1 MKHSATIQRSG
12 SFVLLI
18 DVQEKLAPAID
29 QSETIVDRTQWLLNI
44 AHELSVPVV
53 VTEQYPQ
60 GLGPTVNTLL
70 PQLKAATVLQKL
82 HFSAFQDAAIAD
94 YLRQLNR
101 PQVLLC
107 GTETHVCVLQT
118 ALDMQAAGFQVFVVA
133 DAAGSRSAADKA
145 LALERMRQAGCSI
158 VSAEMAAFEWLHRCA
173 TDEFRH
179 ISKTYLR

>member
-1 MKHSATIQRSG
+1 MKHSATIQRSS

-18 DVQEKLAPAID
+18 DIQQKLAPAID
-29 QSETIVDRTQWLLNI
+29 QSTTLIERNRWLLNI
-44 AHELSVPVV
+44 ANSMMLPVV

-60 GLGPTVNTLL
+60 GLGPTVNDLH
-70 PQLKAATVLQKL
+70 PQIKNATVMQKL
-82 HFSAFQDAAIAD
+82 HFSAFQETTIAEHFK
-94 YLRQLNR
+94 QLNR
-101 PQVLLC
+101 PQVVLC

-118 ALDMQAAGFQVFVVA
+118 ALDLQTAGFQVFVVA
-133 DAAGSRSAADKA
+133 DAVGSRTASDKV

-158 VSAEMAAFEWLHRCA
+158 VSAEMVAFEWLHRCA